1 MNLFDQL
8 VDSAL
13 SAQPTLES
21 LRPAVEKEVLHH
33 DILREMGKAG
43 FLDNLTFIGGTCLR
57 DCYGSARL
65 SEDLDFT
72 GGTHFQRES
81 LSALGE
87 LLARKIHDKYGLEV
101 SVGEPQRD
109 SGNVDTWRIKVVT
122 RPEQPNFPSQK
133 INIDICSIVSR
144 DRRPAMI
151 RNHYRTDFGTSGM
164 MFNAESREEIYVDK
178 ILAIGLRPNRVK
190 YRDIWDLVWLNNQ
203 GIGLDRALL
212 DLKLAD
218 RKADPRDFGTLVKG
232 RIQGLESAYEDYL
245 FEMRRFLP
253 KPLVAE
259 IEGKAGHWSFV
270 LSILR
275 DSVRG
280 LLGS

>member
-13 SAQPTLES
+13 AAQPTLAS
-21 LRPAVEKEVLHH
+21 LRPAVEKEILHH
-33 DILREMGKAG
+33 DILREMGKGG
-43 FLDNLTFIGGTCLR
+43 FLDSLTFIGGTCLR

-72 GGTHFQRES
+72 GGADFERES

-87 LLARKIHDKYGLEV
+87 FLSRKIHDKYGLDV
-101 SVGEPQRD
+101 SVGEPRRE
-109 SGNVDTWRIKVVT
+109 SGNVDTWKIKVVT
-122 RPEQPNFPSQK
+122 RPEQPHFPSQK
-133 INIDICSIVSR
+133 INIDICAIESH
-144 DRRPAMI
+144 DRRSTMI

-164 MFNAESREEIYVDK
+164 VLKAESREEIFADK

-190 YRDIWDLVWLNNQ
+190 YRDIWDIIWLANQ
-203 GIGLDRALL
+203 GIGMDQALL
-212 DLKLAD
+212 TLKLAD
-218 RKADPRDFGTLVKG
+218 RKAVPREFGILARG
-232 RIQGLESAYEDYL
+232 RIEGLRIAYEEYL

-253 KPLVAE
+253 RQLVSE
-259 IEGKAGHWSFV
+259 VEGQEGYWPFV

-275 DSVRG
+275 DIARA
-280 LLGS
+280 LPE